1 MGENNLKKKQKNS
14 KDFVMKKMQE
24 KIVFLLTFI
33 FLARESNFECQLLE
47 IGRFL
52 NFSMS

>member
-1 MGENNLKKKQKNS
+1 MGENNFKKKQK
-14 KDFVMKKMQE
+14 KFKKMQE

-33 FLARESNFECQLLE
+33 FLARESNFECQLPE

-52 NFSMS
+52 NFAMS